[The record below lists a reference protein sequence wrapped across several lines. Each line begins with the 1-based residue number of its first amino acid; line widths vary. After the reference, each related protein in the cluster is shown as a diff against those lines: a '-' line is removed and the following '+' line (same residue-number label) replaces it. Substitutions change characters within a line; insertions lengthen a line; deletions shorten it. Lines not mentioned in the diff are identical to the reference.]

1 MMESTNTIVALST
14 PKGEGAIGVLR
25 MSGEDSI
32 SIALSCLSLSK
43 KSLPARKAVFASFM
57 IDGKVLDEVVVV
69 AYYGPKSYTGE
80 DVVEISFHG
89 SSYILTS
96 ALNAL
101 ITKGAHMAQPGEFT
115 KRGFLNGKMD
125 LSQAEAVAEVINSEN
140 RSQHKAA
147 INQMRGGVSDQIQ
160 VMRQRLLDFA
170 SLIELELDFSEEDVE
185 FANREELTVLIDQ
198 ILERSVSL
206 VESFKLGNAIKHG
219 VSVAI
224 VGKPNVGKSTLLN
237 TLVGEERAIVSD
249 IAGTTR
255 DTIED
260 ICTINGVKFRFID
273 TAGLRDTTDQIES
286 IGIKRSYDSIRKA
299 QIIIYLFQSGSAEDI
314 VRNEVKGIVEHID
327 PRDQGLLIVGNKTD
341 LVPLKFSAIHVEGES
356 FDVFGVIANSRSS
369 VSSIESHLYNKV
381 IGQASSDDIIVTNAR
396 HIAELEATQKAL
408 ERAKSAVESNISGD
422 LVAAD
427 IREALHHLG
436 AITGE
441 VTTEDLLG
449 NIFSNFCI
457 GK

>member
-1 MMESTNTIVALST
+1 MMESISTIVALST

-32 SIALSCLSLSK
+32 SIALSYLSLGK
-43 KSLPARKAVFASFM
+43 KSLPARKAVYASFL
-57 IDGKVLDEVVVV
+57 IDGKVLDEVLVV

-89 SSYILTS
+89 SSYILTT

-101 ITKGAHMAQPGEFT
+101 ITRGAQMAQPGEFT
-115 KRGFLNGKMD
+115 QRAFLNGKMD
-125 LSQAEAVAEVINSEN
+125 LSQAEAVAEVISSEN
-140 RSQHKAA
+140 RSQHNTALD
-147 INQMRGGVSDQIQ
+147 QMRGGVSDKIKT
-160 VMRQRLLDFA
+160 MRQKLLDFA

-185 FANREELTVLIDQ
+185 FANRDELITLIGQ
-198 ILERSVSL
+198 ILGSCQSL
-206 VESFKLGNAIKHG
+206 IQTFKLGNAIKHG

-237 TLVGEERAIVSD
+237 SLLGDDRAIVSD

-260 ICTINGVKFRFID
+260 VSMIDGVKFRFID
-273 TAGLRDTTDQIES
+273 TAGLRDTKDKIES
-286 IGIKRSYDSIRKA
+286 FGIKRSYASIRKA
-299 QIIIYLFQSGSAEDI
+299 QVIIYLFESGLPL
-314 VRNEVKGIVEHID
+314 NEVKTEINRIYSLLDPENQYLLVIANKID
-327 PRDQGLLIVGNKTD
+327 LAPLTYDAISIGNNAYKIT
-341 LVPLKFSAIHVEGES
+341 
-356 FDVFGVIANSRSS
+356 GVIANDEN
-369 VSSIESHLYNKV
+369 SIKMLEKKLFEEV
-381 IGQASSDDIIVTNAR
+381 IGQGINDSLIVTNSR
-396 HIAELEATQKAL
+396 HVTELEQTQDAL
-408 ERAKSAVESNISGD
+408 TRARSSVESNISGD

-427 IREALHHLG
+427 IREALNHLG

-441 VTTEDLLG
+441 ITTEDLLG
-449 NIFSNFCI
+449 NIFSSFCI